1 MYSLLYCV
9 GDSMYSKDA
18 AESELIY
25 PTTGSI
31 IGLEQWASLGALF
44 PVAVTDSGL
53 QLKTYLT
60 LLPAHLCLPH
70 PQCIEH
76 QELSLKPRQNTTTW
90 HKKLPERE

>member
-44 PVAVTDSGL
+44 PVVVTDSV
-53 QLKTYLT
+53 
-60 LLPAHLCLPH
+60 
-70 PQCIEH
+70 
-76 QELSLKPRQNTTTW
+76 
-90 HKKLPERE
+90 